1 MTEFEW
7 WTFDDADTMAEQ
19 VAEDVSFIIERAVEA
34 NGKAELCVSG
44 GSTPV
49 PILQTLAA
57 NREIDWRKVS
67 VTPTDERLVPADDPL
82 SNYGMIKRILGSK
95 GATVNPL
102 VDQSHDW
109 TPLEAGRSADARL
122 AQLSWP
128 IDLTWL
134 GVGEDGHTASI
145 FPSGM
150 NGALDVPRGRRAVG
164 MEPDP
169 LPENAPVARV
179 TLTKPALLDAH
190 TLIVV
195 IRGEA
200 KKAMLERAIADGP
213 SSTLPIGRVLADAE
227 VPVDIYWSAE

>member
-7 WTFDDADTMAEQ
+7 WTFETAATMAEQ

-34 NGKAELCVSG
+34 NGKAELCISG

-49 PILQTLAA
+49 PILKALAL
-57 NREIDWRKVS
+57 NKDIDWSKVS
-67 VTPTDERLVPADDPL
+67 VTPTDERLVRSDDPL
-82 SNYGMIKRILGSK
+82 SNHRMIADIVAAK

-102 VDQSHDW
+102 FDQSHDW
-109 TPLEAGRSADARL
+109 TALEAGRSADARL

-134 GVGEDGHTASI
+134 GMGDDGHTASI
-145 FPSGM
+145 FPSVM
-150 NGALDVPRGRRAVG
+150 NAALDVPRGRRAVG
-164 MEPDP
+164 LEPNP
-169 LPENAPVARV
+169 LPDNAPVARV

-195 IRGEA
+195 ITGEA
-200 KKAMLERAIADGP
+200 KKAVLERAIADGP